1 MTLKGFEPFRIG
13 PLEGFSPAFSPL
25 VCMMTHARDVTL
37 ASVKDLTV
45 LELDYLLDDR
55 ANSIGALL
63 SHIAATERWY
73 QSYSF
78 EKKQLKGQE
87 LLSLEAAL
95 DLGEKGRR
103 QLRGNDLRHYLDD
116 LRSVRE
122 KTIREF
128 RKRDD
133 AWLMEERPF
142 TRDAHANNFFLW
154 FHVFEDE
161 INHRGQISLIRK
173 RIGTLPRAPGR
184 PGED

>member
-13 PLEGFSPAFSPL
+13 PLEGFSPVFSHL
-25 VCMMTHARDVTL
+25 VCMMSQARGATL

-45 LELDYLLDDR
+45 AELDYRLDDR

-63 SHIAATERWY
+63 AHIAATERWY
-73 QSYSF
+73 QSYTF
-78 EKKQLKGQE
+78 EKKPLEGRE

-103 QLRGNDLRHYLDD
+103 QIRGNDLRHYLED

-128 RKRDD
+128 RTRDD

-142 TRDAHANNFFLW
+142 TRDAHANNFYLW
-154 FHVFEDE
+154 YHVFEDE

-173 RIGTLPRAPGR
+173 RIRTVPMASGR
-184 PGED
+184 PRED